1 MCKTTLYFT
10 TIGQVDKFVISTTLT
25 WYIIGQDQLPPARV
39 HDVDVIETISKN
51 KSVIL
56 KWTAPGND
64 MDKGTGILIICESKD
79 NSIFVIFV
87 LKVDLSLF

>member
-1 MCKTTLYFT
+1 M
-10 TIGQVDKFVISTTLT
+10 
-25 WYIIGQDQLPPARV
+25 
-39 HDVDVIETISKN
+39 DVIETISKN